1 MATLAELQKLADIS
15 KEPLSPPSANG
26 TSPYHNQLEQV
37 QFNHI
42 SRSFLEIQVLNL
54 TENVKNLEANLEEAN
69 ASLQMKD
76 AHLSDLKAALS
87 LSKLP
92 KEEPGSREVE
102 SELEGIFRQKIEA
115 EIEYFVI
122 TRALQKL
129 RVEEQQSLA
138 DVQSKMTSK
147 LGKVEAKATLLKKQA
162 EEEADNLVSADIRGL
177 DEVLRFQ
184 KRTCTASFYLILQLV
199 LLLAVCLQ
207 FASRLSSKSAVSLP
221 T

>member
-1 MATLAELQKLADIS
+1 MATLAELQKLADIG

-26 TSPYHNQLEQV
+26 TSPYHDQLEQV
-37 QFNHI
+37 QFDHI

-54 TENVKNLEANLEEAN
+54 TENVKNLETNLEEAN
-69 ASLQMKD
+69 ASLQMQD

-92 KEEPGSREVE
+92 EEEPGSREVE
-102 SELEGIFRQKIEA
+102 SELEGIFRKKIEA

-147 LGKVEAKATLLKKQA
+147 LGKVEAKAALLKKQA
-162 EEEADNLVSADIRGL
+162 EEKADIRGL

-184 KRTCTASFYLILQLV
+184 KRTCMASFYLILQLV

-207 FASRLSSKSAVSLP
+207 FASRLFPKSAVSLP